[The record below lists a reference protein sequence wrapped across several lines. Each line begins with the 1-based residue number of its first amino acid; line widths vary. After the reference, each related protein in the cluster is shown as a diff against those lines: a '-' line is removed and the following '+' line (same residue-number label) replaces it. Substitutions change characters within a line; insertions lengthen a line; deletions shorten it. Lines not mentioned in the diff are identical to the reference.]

1 MPRPKRSREK
11 ESVMGRTLL
20 GVAAIAACLVTTPA
34 AAGGSDA
41 FGGGDRVIV
50 SGNGFGFG
58 GNGHDRRRRDGEI
71 GIWVNSGE
79 WAQYNNRTFE
89 SDSFNG
95 WWHDRPDR
103 AYPAWMRNNQ
113 NMPNCRLYWAGGGW
127 RC

>member
-1 MPRPKRSREK
+1 
-11 ESVMGRTLL
+11 MGRILL
-20 GVAAIAACLVTTPA
+20 GVAAIATCLVTTPA
-34 AAGGSDA
+34 AAGGSQ
-41 FGGGDRVIV
+41 VIV

-58 GNGHDRRRRDGEI
+58 DNGHFRRRDDQI
-71 GIWVNSGE
+71 GIWVNAGE
-79 WAQYNNRTFE
+79 WAKYNNRTFE

>member
-1 MPRPKRSREK
+1 
-11 ESVMGRTLL
+11 MGRILL

-34 AAGGSDA
+34 AAGGSRVI
-41 FGGGDRVIV
+41 GGGDRDLVIV
-50 SGNGFGFG
+50 GGNGFGFG
-58 GNGHDRRRRDGEI
+58 FGDHNRHDRRDRRGDDDI

-79 WAQYNNRTFE
+79 WAKYNNRTFE

>member
-1 MPRPKRSREK
+1 
-11 ESVMGRTLL
+11 MGRTLL

-34 AAGGSDA
+34 VAGGSDH
-41 FGGGDRVIV
+41 FGGGDRVFI

-58 GNGHDRRRRDGEI
+58 DNGHDRPRRDDQI

-79 WAQYNNRTFE
+79 WAKYNNRTFE

-95 WWHDRPDR
+95 WWHHRPDR
-103 AYPAWMRNNQ
+103 AYPPWMRNNQ

>member
-1 MPRPKRSREK
+1 
-11 ESVMGRTLL
+11 MGRTLL

-34 AAGGSDA
+34 AAGGPDA

-50 SGNGFGFG
+50 GSNFGFG
-58 GNGHDRRRRDGEI
+58 GNGHDRRRRDDQI

-79 WAQYNNRTFE
+79 WAKYNNRTFE
-89 SDSFNG
+89 SDSGNG

-103 AYPAWMRNNQ
+103 AYPAWVRNNQ

>member
-1 MPRPKRSREK
+1 
-11 ESVMGRTLL
+11 MGRTLL

-34 AAGGSDA
+34 AAGGPDG
-41 FGGGDRVIV
+41 FGGGDREFVKV
-50 SGNGFGFG
+50 HGFGFG
-58 GNGHDRRRRDGEI
+58 DGDRRDRRDRRGDDEI

-89 SDSFNG
+89 SDSFTG
-95 WWHDRPDR
+95 WWQARPDR

-113 NMPNCRLYWAGGGW
+113 NLPYCRLYWAGGGW

>member
-1 MPRPKRSREK
+1 
-11 ESVMGRTLL
+11 MGRILL
-20 GVAAIAACLVTTPA
+20 GVAAIAAGLATTPA
-34 AAGGSDA
+34 AAGGSQVI
-41 FGGGDRVIV
+41 GGGDRDLVIV
-50 SGNGFGFG
+50 GGNGFGFG
-58 GNGHDRRRRDGEI
+58 GNDQDRRRRDGEI

-79 WAQYNNRTFE
+79 WAKYNNRTFE

-103 AYPAWMRNNQ
+103 AYPAWMRSNQ

>member
-1 MPRPKRSREK
+1 
-11 ESVMGRTLL
+11 MGRTLL

-34 AAGGSDA
+34 VAGGPDG
-41 FGGGDRVIV
+41 FGGRDGVFV
-50 SGNGFGFG
+50 GGNGFGFSFG
-58 GNGHDRRRRDGEI
+58 DGRRNDRRDRHDRRGDDEI

-103 AYPAWMRNNQ
+103 AYPAWVRNNQ
-113 NMPNCRLYWAGGGW
+113 NMQNCRLYWAGGGW

>member
-1 MPRPKRSREK
+1 
-11 ESVMGRTLL
+11 MGSKLL

-34 AAGGSDA
+34 VAGGSDA
-41 FGGGDRVIV
+41 FGGGDRVII
-50 SGNGFGFG
+50 SGNGFGFD
-58 GNGHDRRRRDGEI
+58 GHDRRRRNDDI

-79 WAQYNNRTFE
+79 WAKYNNRSFE

-103 AYPAWMRNNQ
+103 ADPAWMRNNQ